1 MQILDSFRNDAN
13 KMSELAYRL
22 DQKLLM
28 RKETNFS
35 PLYWFNNVNRMITN
49 KLDQFSKSFTL
60 TSNHSKP
67 EHFEKQSSQGSKK

>member
-28 RKETNFS
+28 RKEMNYS

-49 KLDQFSKSFTL
+49 KLDEFSKSFTE
-60 TSNHSKP
+60 TTNHSK
-67 EHFEKQSSQGSKK
+67 S